1 MEQETKEGVVV
12 FLKSNEGSKSECSLP
27 YLYLGRAESL
37 VPMFM
42 ENDNPF
48 ENNSFLPYDGC
59 RVKAIGMMSSDNVF
73 VVNKIETI

>member
-1 MEQETKEGVVV
+1 
-12 FLKSNEGSKSECSLP
+12 
-27 YLYLGRAESL
+27 
-37 VPMFM
+37 MFM

-48 ENNSFLPYDGC
+48 ENNGFLPYDGC